1 MTEIIKYADGYAVAI
16 DGKPYAKI
24 LPAAGATDTF
34 TPIEDGAWKWHRH
47 TDAPVDHMRMEMV
60 LLGEATFTM
69 VPSVSYNGNGWGSL
83 AEYVGDRAEDGTP
96 WSWASH
102 RVTIPAC
109 TYSENDAISVALMAE
124 ANVNS
129 ACSLYKVEEGEKH
142 VVIYPEEEQPKTLQR
157 HFWGDAFQGTMEPTS
172 DFEAIILAIPSD
184 GTKHRYNGL
193 LDFAFRY
200 YGHDF
205 DAPMTAKELY
215 RLSIAY
221 CRFLYQKEKDGFAG
235 FTMGSQWHPSVT
247 CYKKTEHRYEI
258 GWVGQSASLP
268 LFPPKKERLC
278 SMESLILENGS
289 ASGLIESYNTYK
301 SVKMNVDN
309 LFSSL
314 LSGTSSP
321 EYAVKLIGLGR
332 GLTPSGDDFLAG
344 MFSLFFAAE
353 KCGIKVPAALC
364 DYALAVRENIGRTSK
379 ISGAYLLSVLD
390 KKRFSLYENACLAL
404 LGEGDAASFANEVLP
419 LGASSGT
426 DTLCGALFA
435 AKVIERI

>member
-1 MTEIIKYADGYAVAI
+1 MNTPLTSNIKNAEIIGVFSKALYCEC
-16 DGKPYAKI
+16 DGKVFVFHDKKWGYVPFGIAK
-24 LPAAGATDTF
+24 DN
-34 TPIEDGAWKWHRH
+34 IEDFVKSGDFK
-47 TDAPVDHMRMEMV
+47 
-60 LLGEATFTM
+60 
-69 VPSVSYNGNGWGSL
+69 
-83 AEYVGDRAEDGTP
+83 VGD
-96 WSWASH
+96 
-102 RVTIPAC
+102 TIEIPIFE
-109 TYSENDAISVALMAE
+109 SEESRI
-124 ANVNS
+124 
-129 ACSLYKVEEGEKH
+129 
-142 VVIYPEEEQPKTLQR
+142 
-157 HFWGDAFQGTMEPTS
+157 
-172 DFEAIILAIPSD
+172 
-184 GTKHRYNGL
+184 
-193 LDFAFRY
+193 
-200 YGHDF
+200 
-205 DAPMTAKELY
+205 
-215 RLSIAY
+215 
-221 CRFLYQKEKDGFAG
+221 
-235 FTMGSQWHPSVT
+235 
-247 CYKKTEHRYEI
+247 
-258 GWVGQSASLP
+258 LP